1 MLVEQ
6 LLNLGRFT
14 KASLDA
20 LVLRYLGVNMS
31 KEPRNTFQE
40 YGQKFQPYQLEYA
53 ANDVVVL
60 DMIRELQ
67 WPKIQQEALE
77 NVSDLEFNFLKPMC
91 EMELN
96 GISLDVDKWRI
107 IMSDIDDDKKEA
119 GKAVEDTL
127 TAAEDQLTMFGVS
140 AVNIDS
146 PSQLMKSLK
155 KYGLELESTGEAELK
170 RYKGI
175 PVIDALLNYR
185 KTNKLISTY
194 GEPIIEK
201 IHEVT
206 NRLHTDFR
214 QMVSTGRMSSSK
226 PNLQNIPKKQ
236 KFRSCFVAKEGY
248 VLITSD
254 MSGAELRILGNL
266 SKDPIFIDSYANGID
281 LHTKTA
287 SGVFN
292 VPMDEVTK
300 DQRGAAKAVG
310 FGIVY
315 GMSKYG
321 LARRLKISEPAAQ
334 KIITGYLNTY
344 KHVKQFLAESGRNAV
359 RNRYSR
365 SISGR
370 KRYYNL
376 PEYGHSDYNKARGS
390 VERQGKNA
398 PIQGSL
404 IFNSNIK
411 GLGKIGKY
419 VNKTVSLETGFG
431 KDVASGVYS
440 GEKEVYN
447 LKAFN
452 GISLGVTLNH
462 KIPVCTTT
470 GITDKAVEDIE
481 LETDMLMIPLNKT
494 DGKTTNLSGY
504 KYKKGHCRETY
515 IEYKCP
521 KEMSADLAFVI
532 GCLIGDG
539 SYTKH
544 NHFRFVCVEYQKE
557 LFDKFNKTIFKLF
570 NYKPVVRILSK
581 GRKTNLFMS
590 QVSSVKI
597 RGFLKHIG
605 LGYVV
610 HRNKSIPDY
619 FYTETFIN
627 KCALLNGLFST
638 DGGVTKVSGPNY
650 TTVSESLANGIHQLL
665 FSVGINSNLKNY
677 NEDGSNVYRIQIP
690 KRFNYE
696 FKNNIGFSIFSKQK
710 ALGDSVSKYGDSSVV
725 PEFIPKMIETA
736 IRNSDVYNSL
746 SYNDKAHLRQFKL
759 GKCSFTS
766 WRKFFDMMP
775 PGSARTKLLSFLKYD
790 FCIAKTLEYRG
801 CEDTYDLMCENKHY
815 FIANGVIVHNS
826 NADTIKESMN
836 LVVERLEKSGL
847 DAKLLLTVHDEIIIE
862 AREDLKH
869 EVSTIVEQS
878 LIDGFGKYFSLIPME
893 TAALSGPCWLKG
905 ECGNK
910 INGKECGHT
919 EMVFVPD
926 DKYGTKLV
934 CKSCGTPQE

>member
-67 WPKIQQEALE
+67 WPKVQQEALE

-96 GISLDVDKWRI
+96 GISLDVDKWRV

-201 IHEVT
+201 IHELT

-236 KFRSCFVAKEGY
+236 KFRSCFIAKEGY

-300 DQRGAAKAVG
+300 DQRNAAKAVG

-344 KHVKQFLAESGRNAV
+344 KHVKQFLSESGKNAI

-376 PEYGHSDYNKARGS
+376 PEYGHADYNKARGS

-398 PIQGSL
+398 PIQGS
-404 IFNSNIK
+404 
-411 GLGKIGKY
+411 
-419 VNKTVSLETGFG
+419 
-431 KDVASGVYS
+431 
-440 GEKEVYN
+440 
-447 LKAFN
+447 
-452 GISLGVTLNH
+452 
-462 KIPVCTTT
+462 
-470 GITDKAVEDIE
+470 
-481 LETDMLMIPLNKT
+481 
-494 DGKTTNLSGY
+494 
-504 KYKKGHCRETY
+504 
-515 IEYKCP
+515 
-521 KEMSADLAFVI
+521 
-532 GCLIGDG
+532 
-539 SYTKH
+539 
-544 NHFRFVCVEYQKE
+544 
-557 LFDKFNKTIFKLF
+557 
-570 NYKPVVRILSK
+570 
-581 GRKTNLFMS
+581 
-590 QVSSVKI
+590 
-597 RGFLKHIG
+597 
-605 LGYVV
+605 
-610 HRNKSIPDY
+610 
-619 FYTETFIN
+619 
-627 KCALLNGLFST
+627 
-638 DGGVTKVSGPNY
+638 
-650 TTVSESLANGIHQLL
+650 
-665 FSVGINSNLKNY
+665 
-677 NEDGSNVYRIQIP
+677 
-690 KRFNYE
+690 
-696 FKNNIGFSIFSKQK
+696 
-710 ALGDSVSKYGDSSVV
+710 
-725 PEFIPKMIETA
+725 
-736 IRNSDVYNSL
+736 
-746 SYNDKAHLRQFKL
+746 
-759 GKCSFTS
+759 
-766 WRKFFDMMP
+766 
-775 PGSARTKLLSFLKYD
+775 
-790 FCIAKTLEYRG
+790 
-801 CEDTYDLMCENKHY
+801 
-815 FIANGVIVHNS
+815 

-836 LVVERLEKSGL
+836 LVVERLEVSGL
-847 DAKLLLTVHDEIIIE
+847 DAKLLLTVHDEIIVE

-869 EVSTIVEQS
+869 EVSAIVEQS

-893 TAALSGPCWLKG
+893 TDALIGPCWLKN

-910 INGKECGHT
+910 INGKDCGHT
-919 EMVFVPD
+919 EMSFTPD

-934 CKSCGTPQE
+934 CKSCGAPQG